1 MDDGRQ
7 TGRAAVAQA
16 DQLRLVRRMVFLLQ
30 GEQRVEPCGELRQP
44 FGVRVDPLAV
54 GCGRCA
60 DVLQLFERRTQPGGI
75 LRSGGVVF
83 ADMGQGGLRVFQL
96 HQHARLVGV
105 EGVAQRR
112 EGLADTVGVLQHGQL
127 LLDFGLL
134 SGAEVRGRQL
144 LGLETEPLLVAPPL
158 FGGFAQG
165 GRLAAQLLQAGV
177 LRRVFA
183 QQLSVAGHGVERRGA
198 ELLRRE
204 DEVLV
209 LRVDVQQAG
218 PDLAQ
223 LRERYGYVIDER
235 PALARRGDDACQG
248 GFRGVFEVVLS
259 EELLQFRP
267 CEGECPF
274 DRATACGVLHGRA
287 VVLDAQQQP
296 EGAEQNRLSGA
307 GLARDDVQVRVQ
319 FQFEL
324 VDKRVVFDRQ
334 TT

>member
-1 MDDGRQ
+1 M
-7 TGRAAVAQA
+7 
-16 DQLRLVRRMVFLLQ
+16 
-30 GEQRVEPCGELRQP
+30 
-44 FGVRVDPLAV
+44 
-54 GCGRCA
+54 
-60 DVLQLFERRTQPGGI
+60 
-75 LRSGGVVF
+75 
-83 ADMGQGGLRVFQL
+83 
-96 HQHARLVGV
+96 
-105 EGVAQRR
+105 
-112 EGLADTVGVLQHGQL
+112 
-127 LLDFGLL
+127 
-134 SGAEVRGRQL
+134 
-144 LGLETEPLLVAPPL
+144 
-158 FGGFAQG
+158 
-165 GRLAAQLLQAGV
+165 
-177 LRRVFA
+177 
-183 QQLSVAGHGVERRGA
+183 
-198 ELLRRE
+198 
-204 DEVLV
+204 

-274 DRATACGVLHGRA
+274 DRAVACGVLHGRA
-287 VVLDAQQQP
+287 VVLGAQQQP

>member
-1 MDDGRQ
+1 M
-7 TGRAAVAQA
+7 
-16 DQLRLVRRMVFLLQ
+16 
-30 GEQRVEPCGELRQP
+30 
-44 FGVRVDPLAV
+44 
-54 GCGRCA
+54 
-60 DVLQLFERRTQPGGI
+60 
-75 LRSGGVVF
+75 
-83 ADMGQGGLRVFQL
+83 
-96 HQHARLVGV
+96 
-105 EGVAQRR
+105 
-112 EGLADTVGVLQHGQL
+112 
-127 LLDFGLL
+127 
-134 SGAEVRGRQL
+134 
-144 LGLETEPLLVAPPL
+144 
-158 FGGFAQG
+158 
-165 GRLAAQLLQAGV
+165 
-177 LRRVFA
+177 
-183 QQLSVAGHGVERRGA
+183 
-198 ELLRRE
+198 
-204 DEVLV
+204 

-287 VVLDAQQQP
+287 VVLGAQQQP
-296 EGAEQNRLSGA
+296 EGSEQNRLSGA